1 MKEKSTKEIIAELKI
16 MLVDSV
22 NQLGDAIKKNEY
34 GEIGY
39 WTARIRGIEK
49 NISNQTKLQLGEVI
63 KGREKEHEEE
73 IELHKPHGVS

>member
-1 MKEKSTKEIIAELKI
+1 MKEKSTKEIITELKI
-16 MLVDSV
+16 MLADSV

-49 NISNQTKLQLGEVI
+49 NISNQAQLPLDEAI
-63 KGREKEHEEE
+63 KGREKEYEEE
-73 IELHKPHGVS
+73 IELHKTYGGS